1 MSKNNQVDE
10 VISVV
15 SEIINNYII
24 QKNIEK
30 KYYILKIK
38 GEFNFE
44 GISRRNT
51 SS

>member
-1 MSKNNQVDE
+1 MSKDNQVDE

-30 KYYILKIK
+30 K
-38 GEFNFE
+38 
-44 GISRRNT
+44 
-51 SS
+51 

>member
-10 VISVV
+10 VISAV

-30 KYYILKIK
+30 
-38 GEFNFE
+38 N
-44 GISRRNT
+44 NT
-51 SS
+51 Y

>member
-24 QKNIEK
+24 QQNIK
-30 KYYILKIK
+30 KK
-38 GEFNFE
+38 
-44 GISRRNT
+44 
-51 SS
+51 

>member
-30 KYYILKIK
+30 K
-38 GEFNFE
+38 
-44 GISRRNT
+44 
-51 SS
+51 

>member
-10 VISVV
+10 VILVV

-30 KYYILKIK
+30 K
-38 GEFNFE
+38 
-44 GISRRNT
+44 
-51 SS
+51 